1 MSESCRLTVLG
12 SLAVNE
18 DQLWRLF
25 DLIPGLDYCEVPT
38 VKIFL
43 ILVKINISNAKVREV
58 DQPNQ
63 RMVGLAV
70 YTNPNSA
77 AYARKKLHGFEYPPG
92 QSGHSN
98 VDVHC

>member
-1 MSESCRLTVLG
+1 MTSYLVSIIVRYLV
-12 SLAVNE
+12 
-18 DQLWRLF
+18 R
-25 DLIPGLDYCEVPT
+25 
-38 VKIFL
+38 KISK
-43 ILVKINISNAKVREV
+43 LVIINMCHLLNAKVREV

-92 QSGHSN
+92 
-98 VDVHC
+98 

>member
-1 MSESCRLTVLG
+1 M
-12 SLAVNE
+12 LA
-18 DQLWRLF
+18 
-25 DLIPGLDYCEVPT
+25 
-38 VKIFL
+38 
-43 ILVKINISNAKVREV
+43 KINILNAKVREV

-92 QSGHSN
+92 QSDNSK
-98 VDVHC
+98 VDVKC

>member
-1 MSESCRLTVLG
+1 MTSYLG
-12 SLAVNE
+12 STIARCFNL
-18 DQLWRLF
+18 
-25 DLIPGLDYCEVPT
+25 LDDNYQCDCHLP
-38 VKIFL
+38 
-43 ILVKINISNAKVREV
+43 NPKVREV

-92 QSGHSN
+92 Q
-98 VDVHC
+98 

>member
-1 MSESCRLTVLG
+1 MTSYLG
-12 SLAVNE
+12 STIARCFNLSTITNR
-18 DQLWRLF
+18 DNTHLLN
-25 DLIPGLDYCEVPT
+25 P
-38 VKIFL
+38 
-43 ILVKINISNAKVREV
+43 KVREV

-92 QSGHSN
+92 Q
-98 VDVHC
+98 

>member
-1 MSESCRLTVLG
+1 MQAGRLDPGETQFTPL
-12 SLAVNE
+12 SLA
-18 DQLWRLF
+18 Q
-25 DLIPGLDYCEVPT
+25 
-38 VKIFL
+38 
-43 ILVKINISNAKVREV
+43 VREV

-92 QSGHSN
+92 SSKTCFLVGLSKEWMQ
-98 VDVHC
+98 C